1 MKQKGTVWTDHKGND
16 IPTYAI
22 RRVFKTE
29 EKHAHKIAGAGIQV
43 EKALRRLV
51 EATRAAYVEVYD
63 EKCRDAKIMNRKE
76 PTDGMTISSFDNSVE
91 VKITKPDNVYF
102 DTTYSTMVKEKFDEY
117 FNSFE
122 DSESVALLRG
132 IVNDLLYSPKGNIDM
147 SKVLRLRKHR
157 DQVQNSKK
165 LSHKSELFIEAVDL
179 FDKAIRTKP
188 GSMGIYIDLRSD
200 NGVKRR
206 IPLKYTDIT

>member
-1 MKQKGTVWTDHKGND
+1 MKQKGPVWKDHKGQEC
-16 IPTYAI
+16 PTYAI
-22 RRVFKTE
+22 RRVFRTE
-29 EKHAHKIAGAGIQV
+29 EKHAHKIADA
-43 EKALRRLV
+43 ALRAETALRKVV
-51 EATRAAYVEVYD
+51 ELTRAAYEEVYD
-63 EKCRDAKIMNRKE
+63 EKCRDAKIMNRKD
-76 PTDGMTISSFDNSVE
+76 PTDGMSISSFDSSVE
-91 VKITKPDNVYF
+91 IKITKPDNVYF
-102 DTTYSTMVKEKFDEY
+102 DTTYSGMVKEKFDEY

-132 IVNDLLYSPKGNIDM
+132 IVNDLLYSPKGNVDM

-188 GSMGIYIDLRSD
+188 GAMGIYVDVKDS
-200 NGVKRR
+200 NGIKRR
-206 IPLKYTDIT
+206 IPLKYTDV

>member
-1 MKQKGTVWTDHKGND
+1 MKQKGTTWIDHKGKEV
-16 IPTYAI
+16 PTYAI
-22 RRVFKTE
+22 RRVLKTE
-29 EKHAHKIAGAGIQV
+29 EKHSHKIADAALAV
-43 EKALRRLV
+43 EKSLRKLV
-51 EATRAAYVEVYD
+51 ELTRTAYEEVYE
-63 EKCRDAKIMNRKE
+63 EKCRDAKIMNHKQ
-76 PTDGMTISSFDNSVE
+76 PTDGMSINSFDNSVE

-102 DTTYSTMVKEKFDEY
+102 DSTYSTMVKEKFDEY

-132 IVNDLLYSPKGNIDM
+132 IVNDLLYSPKGNVDM
-147 SKVLRLRKHR
+147 GKVLRLRKHR

-188 GSMGIYIDLRSD
+188 GSMGIYIDVSSD

-206 IPLKYTDIT
+206 IPLKYTDIS

>member
-1 MKQKGTVWTDHKGND
+1 MKQKGTVWTDHKGQEC
-16 IPTYAI
+16 PTYAI
-22 RRVFKTE
+22 RRVFRTE
-29 EKHAHKIAGAGIQV
+29 EKHAHKIADAALQV
-43 EKALRRLV
+43 EKALRKLV
-51 EATRAAYVEVYD
+51 ELTRAAYEEVYD
-63 EKCRDAKIMNRKE
+63 EKCRDAKIMNRKD
-76 PTDGMTISSFDNSVE
+76 PTEGMSISSFDSTVE
-91 VKITKPDNVYF
+91 IKITKPDNVYF
-102 DTTYSTMVKEKFDEY
+102 DTTYAGMVKEKFDEY

-147 SKVLRLRKHR
+147 GKVLRLRKHR

-188 GSMGIYIDLRSD
+188 GSMGIYVDVKSET
-200 NGVKRR
+200 GTKRR
-206 IPLKYTDIT
+206 IPLKYTDI